1 MQIST
6 GLNLTQAYSAGATR
20 NPASPAQL
28 EKPADKPP
36 VSGDGVVLGSPQEVV
51 VQPKIQ
57 WSQATLVQPK
67 AADLASQSQ
76 ATFRQTPSSS
86 VAELASRYFSADEF
100 QALNSGTYHN
110 FDHPIVVADA
120 AGGFAHGMGWSP
132 ERKQFIQQVA
142 LLHDADDRSQV
153 GSQDVKT
160 GTPARA
166 QVTLEWMDQQK
177 EQLCGRFKWSP
188 EQFKEAKALIAR
200 TDFPFDD
207 NARKPMGTKYDGQ
220 SPMQVYRELL
230 SELPKEKQA
239 EVLKDGL
246 ALRFADQGGFYA
258 GSFDLAVEAV
268 QGLVKELQGVGVPT
282 NLAGSLKFTPG
293 FLGDV
298 GKDTALDKQ
307 LAQELGHSELKLP
320 DRDEMLSLWDPAMTQ
335 RFRTNTEQFNL
346 MAQAI
351 GSNPP
356 EAVEGQLQSLKDTAR
371 SVYRMTTGRVPT

>member
-1 MQIST
+1 MK
-6 GLNLTQAYSAGATR
+6 LTNVATLTPAYNVAAPRLLQAPDKPAEKVPADGVQLGAT
-20 NPASPAQL
+20 PEA
-28 EKPADKPP
+28 
-36 VSGDGVVLGSPQEVV
+36 
-51 VQPKIQ
+51 QPKIHWKQ
-57 WSQATLVQPK
+57 TTLVAPK
-67 AADLASQSQ
+67 AADLATHAN
-76 ATFRQTPSSS
+76 ATFRQTPSNS

-153 GSQDVKT
+153 GSDDVKT

-177 EQLCGRFKWSP
+177 DQLCERFNWKP
-188 EQFKEAKALIAR
+188 EQFTEAKALIAR

-207 NARKPMGTKYDGQ
+207 KARQPMGTKYDGQ
-220 SPMQVYRELL
+220 SPMQVYKELL
-230 SELPKEKQA
+230 AELPKEKQA

-258 GSFDLAVEAV
+258 GSFDMAVDAV
-268 QGLVKELQGVGVPT
+268 QGLVSELQGVGVPT

-293 FLGDV
+293 FLADV
-298 GKDTALDKQ
+298 GKDNQLDKQ
-307 LAQELGHSELKLP
+307 LAQELGHQNLQLP
-320 DRDEMLSLWDPAMTQ
+320 GREEMLSAWDPAMAQ
-335 RFRTNTEQFNL
+335 RFRTNSEQFKL
-346 MAQAI
+346 MSQAI
-351 GSNPP
+351 GDKSP
-356 EAVEGQLQSLKDTAR
+356 EAVAAELNSLKDTAR
-371 SVYRMTTGRVPT
+371 SVFRLTSGLIPT

>member
-1 MQIST
+1 MQITT
-6 GLNLTQAYSAGATR
+6 GLTLHQAHGAGANRT
-20 NPASPAQL
+20 PAAPSQQ
-28 EKPADKPP
+28 EKPVVTPP
-36 VSGDGVVLGSPQEVV
+36 VSGDGLVVGSPQEVV

-57 WSQATLVQPK
+57 WKTATLVHPQ
-67 AADLASQSQ
+67 AADLASHSR
-76 ATFRQTPSSS
+76 ATFRQTPSGS

-110 FDHPIVVADA
+110 FNHPIVVADA

-177 EQLCGRFKWSP
+177 EQLCGRFDWSP

-207 NARKPMGTKYDGQ
+207 KARQPMGTSYDGQ
-220 SPMQVYRELL
+220 SPMQVYKKLL
-230 SELPKEKQA
+230 SDLPKEKQA

-258 GSFDLAVEAV
+258 GSFDMAVEAV
-268 QGLVKELQGVGVPT
+268 QGLVKELQAVGVPT

-293 FLGDV
+293 FLAEM
-298 GKDTALDKQ
+298 GKDNALDKQ
-307 LAQELGHSELKLP
+307 LAQELGHSELNLP

-351 GSNPP
+351 GGTPS
-356 EAVEGQLQSLKDTAR
+356 ETVEGQLQSLKDTAR
-371 SVYRMTTGRVPT
+371 SVYRLTTGRQPT

>member
-1 MQIST
+1 MKLTSVA
-6 GLNLTQAYSAGATR
+6 NLTPAYNAGA
-20 NPASPAQL
+20 PKLLQAP
-28 EKPADKPP
+28 EKPVEKGPA
-36 VSGDGVVLGSPQEVV
+36 DGVQLGSTPE
-51 VQPKIQ
+51 VQPKIH
-57 WSQATLVQPK
+57 WNQATLVAPK
-67 AADLASQSQ
+67 AADLATHAN
-76 ATFRQTPSSS
+76 ATFRQTPSNS

-153 GSQDVKT
+153 GSDDVKT

-177 EQLCGRFKWSP
+177 GQLCERFNWKP
-188 EQFKEAKALIAR
+188 EQFTEAKALIAR

-207 NARKPMGTKYDGQ
+207 KARKPMGTKYDGQ
-220 SPMQVYRELL
+220 SPMQVYKELL
-230 SELPKEKQA
+230 AELPKEKQA

-258 GSFDLAVEAV
+258 GSFDMAVDAV
-268 QGLVKELQGVGVPT
+268 QGLVSELQGVGVPT

-293 FLGDV
+293 FLADV
-298 GKDTALDKQ
+298 GKDNQLDKQ
-307 LAQELGHSELKLP
+307 LAQELGHENLQLP
-320 DRDEMLSLWDPAMTQ
+320 GREEMLSAWDPAMAQ
-335 RFRTNTEQFNL
+335 RFRTNSAQFNL
-346 MAQAI
+346 MSQAI
-351 GSNPP
+351 GDKTP
-356 EAVEGQLQSLKDTAR
+356 EAVAGELNSLKDTAR
-371 SVYRMTTGRVPT
+371 SVYRMTTGLIPT